1 MFFFQD
7 PTPDTS
13 GYMIVGYIIAFAVM
27 GMYGARLVIRW
38 RNLNQDQQLLEEME
52 KESRKK

>member
-1 MFFFQD
+1 MFFLQD

-13 GYMIVGYIIAFAVM
+13 GYMIVGYIIAFAIM
-27 GMYGARLVIRW
+27 GMYLASLIIRW

-52 KESRKK
+52 KESSKK

>member
-1 MFFFQD
+1 MFFFQE

-27 GMYGARLVIRW
+27 GIYVASLIIRW
-38 RNLNQDQQLLEEME
+38 RNLNQDQQLLEQME

>member
-27 GMYGARLVIRW
+27 GMYLASLVIRW
-38 RNLNQDQQLLEEME
+38 HNLNQDQQLLEEME
-52 KESRKK
+52 KESTKK

>member
-13 GYMIVGYIIAFAVM
+13 TYMIAGYAIFFVVTLIYLAS
-27 GMYGARLVIRW
+27 LSIRW
-38 RNLNQDQQLLEEME
+38 RNLRQDLETLRDLE
-52 KESRKK
+52 KDQDHH

>member
-27 GMYGARLVIRW
+27 GMYVASLVIRW

>member
-27 GMYGARLVIRW
+27 SLYVASLVIRW

-52 KESRKK
+52 KESTKK

>member
-1 MFFFQD
+1 MFFFQE

-27 GMYGARLVIRW
+27 GMYVASLVIRW

>member
-1 MFFFQD
+1 MFFFQE

-13 GYMIVGYIIAFAVM
+13 GYMIVGYLIAFAVM
-27 GMYGARLVIRW
+27 GMYVASLIIRW
-38 RNLNQDQQLLEEME
+38 RNLNQDQQLLEQME